1 MADQRRKQ
9 SFWSEPAA
17 RTVEIR
23 SLELA
28 TGRQHPILPIAGSIF
43 PGLSVSPDRKSFI
56 YSWSAVSG
64 TDRMLLE
71 NFK

>member
-9 SFWSEPAA
+9 LFWSEPARA
-17 RTVEIR
+17 LPS

-28 TGRQHPILPIAGSIF
+28 TGRQHPILPITGSI
-43 PGLSVSPDRKSFI
+43 LSVSPDRKSFI

-64 TDRMLLE
+64 TGRMLIE
-71 NFK
+71 KFK